1 MLQITLAKAI
11 GVSGTALSKIESGLS
26 KAPAA
31 ATLLKIAAVF
41 EANPEWIMHGTGQPF
56 EIQNKATQG
65 ELAAVFSELTPDKQA
80 MILAA
85 AKALL

>member
-1 MLQITLAKAI
+1 
-11 GVSGTALSKIESGLS
+11 
-26 KAPAA
+26 
-31 ATLLKIAAVF
+31 VF